1 MSVFAL
7 PFLLMITGAMQLAY
21 AGCCDFRATFPSC
34 DHWNNATCCRL
45 TFFLDGTFFVHL
57 DTITITKKKFCHN
70 ICKCVSSMSLVNNA
84 SINCTYSIHY
94 FLPLLVR
101 LFEAFCID
109 FRPFLQFMF
118 LLFPIKNN

>member
-57 DTITITKKKFCHN
+57 DTITITKKKSF
-70 ICKCVSSMSLVNNA
+70 VTAYA
-84 SINCTYSIHY
+84 S
-94 FLPLLVR
+94 V
-101 LFEAFCID
+101 
-109 FRPFLQFMF
+109 F
-118 LLFPIKNN
+118 LL